1 MIEFESIVDAQVRAM
16 LEGIRQDLEARHA
29 QMLAEAKK
37 QARVLLSSARR
48 QARARVSQAVAEER
62 DQRDHSLQRASASL
76 ASRIRRKQ
84 QALDKSQLALGHE
97 RLREAL
103 IERWADP
110 KARADWAATLML
122 EAQSLLSNS
131 TWEIEY
137 PAGMDTGEAARLL
150 KPSRSGATVELAP
163 AADIEAGF
171 RLHHA
176 DAQLDMSVAGLLAQV
191 DEMAGELLAEIHR
204 QQEELGAQ
212 S

>member
-1 MIEFESIVDAQVRAM
+1 MMEFESIVDVQVRAM
-16 LEGIRQDLEARHA
+16 LEGIQQDLDSRRAE
-29 QMLAEAKK
+29 MLAEARK
-37 QARVLLSSARR
+37 QARALLLNARR
-48 QARARVSQAVAEER
+48 HARARVSQAVAEER
-62 DQRDHSLQRASASL
+62 DQRDRSLQRASAAL

-84 QALDKSQLALGHE
+84 QALDREQLVLGHE
-97 RLREAL
+97 RLRQAL

-110 KARADWAATLML
+110 EARADWAAALMG
-122 EAQSLLSNS
+122 EARTLLSNS

-137 PAGMDTGEAARLL
+137 PADMDATEAARLL
-150 KPSRSGATVELAP
+150 TPSQSDAHVALAP

-171 RLHHA
+171 RLHHE
-176 DAQLDMSVAGLLAQV
+176 DAQLDMSVVGLLAQV

>member
-16 LEGIRQDLEARHA
+16 LEGIRQDLDSRRGE
-29 QMLAEAKK
+29 MLAEAGK
-37 QARVLLSSARR
+37 QARALLVNARR

-62 DQRDHSLQRASASL
+62 DQRDRSLQRAGASL

-84 QALDKSQLALGHE
+84 QALDKDQLVLGHE

-103 IERWADP
+103 TRRWADP
-110 KARADWAATLML
+110 AARADWAAALL
-122 EAQSLLSNS
+122 GEARALLSNS
-131 TWEIEY
+131 TWQIEY
-137 PAGMDTGEAARLL
+137 PADMDAGEAARLL
-150 KPSRSGATVELAP
+150 ESGASGARVELAP
-163 AADIEAGF
+163 AADIQAGF
-171 RLHHA
+171 RLRHD